1 MSTTQTPDPE
11 QQQRALLLHLA
22 TSGDRRLVMEPNT
35 EPRNAIGSQ
44 KPRCSGHSSRHGAN
58 RRSGAHELAVADEVF
73 EVKHQTAAKADYP
86 QGLSPGGS
94 VKTL

>member
-1 MSTTQTPDPE
+1 MGQTAGLE
-11 QQQRALLLHLA
+11 
-22 TSGDRRLVMEPNT
+22 T
-35 EPRNAIGSQ
+35 
-44 KPRCSGHSSRHGAN
+44 
-58 RRSGAHELAVADEVF
+58 HELAVADEVF